1 LKENRIAVFF
11 PYDAA
16 QTSLWVTFGIEFSC
30 NTEKKWDESE
40 THATSCAWN
49 ELVSLRQGD
58 LHQFWWG
65 IPRASVRDIIII
77 IAPHF
82 LRSR

>member
-1 LKENRIAVFF
+1 M
-11 PYDAA
+11 
-16 QTSLWVTFGIEFSC
+16 EFSS
-30 NTEKKWDESE
+30 NTEKKGDDSE
-40 THATSCAWN
+40 ARATSCARN
-49 ELVSLRQGD
+49 ESVRLRQGD

-77 IAPHF
+77 APHF